1 MALLTKTVSDFVT
14 ELEDDTGRKLI
25 GLTFLPVATGNPT
38 HFIAVF
44 EPRQQTDRRTD
55 QQANVEVWDVGP

>member
-1 MALLTKTVSDFVT
+1 MALLPKTVAEFVT
-14 ELEDDTGRKLI
+14 ELEDETGRKLI
-25 GLTFLPVATGNPT
+25 GLTFLPVSTGNPI

-44 EPRQQTDRRTD
+44 GARQRGDQRTD